1 MSFLANFANF
11 LRTPILKNI
20 FWNTLFVQEFNLPMY
35 KKIFILFKIEVPYF
49 SKKLAGYR
57 VNLLSLAK
65 YVPKTKLNPTI
76 FEVAQ
81 YSFDS
86 PLWSSQQVLY
96 HIGLFHESITP

>member
-1 MSFLANFANF
+1 M
-11 LRTPILKNI
+11 
-20 FWNTLFVQEFNLPMY
+20 QEFNLPMY
-35 KKIFILFKIEVPYF
+35 KKIFILFKIEVFYF

-57 VNLLSLAK
+57 VTLLSLAK
-65 YVPKTKLNPTI
+65 HVPKTKLNPTI

-96 HIGLFHESITP
+96 HIGLFHESVTPYKIHHH